1 MILEVC
7 CTGVES
13 ALKAEVAGA
22 DRIELCMHLGSGGLT
37 PSHGLLTTVLDE
49 VNIPVF
55 VLIRPREGNFVYSKA
70 EKKVMRDDL
79 RFALEAGADGI
90 VCGALCEDGKPDLA
104 FIEDVKNMCGGTPI
118 TFHRAFD
125 ECTTPAAAATA
136 LHELGVQRI
145 LTSGQALRAV
155 EGTNVFRALLALHDC
170 PQIVTGGGVCPDNVQ
185 PLIALGLREFHLSAR
200 TTVHGAIGRGIF
212 DPAYDTVDTAIVRAM
227 RDLLDHISSSSSA
240 VEAQ

>member
-1 MILEVC
+1 MVLEVC

-13 ALKAEVAGA
+13 ALKAEAAGA
-22 DRIELCMHLGSGGLT
+22 QRIELCMHLNSGGLT
-37 PSHGLLTTVLDE
+37 PSHGLLSTVLDE
-49 VNIPVF
+49 VKIPVF

-70 EKKVMRDDL
+70 EKTVMLDDL

-90 VCGALCEDGKPDLA
+90 VCGALCEDGKPDLD
-104 FIEDVKNMCGGTPI
+104 FIKEIKQLCGPTAL

-136 LHELGVQRI
+136 LHELGVERI

-155 EGTNVFRALLALHDC
+155 DGINVFRALLALADC
-170 PQIVTGGGVCPDNVQ
+170 PQILAGGGVCPENVK
-185 PLIALGLREFHLSAR
+185 PLIDLGLNEFHLSAR

-212 DPAYDTVDTAIVRAM
+212 DPAYDTVDIDVVRSM
-227 RDLLDHISSSSSA
+227 RDLLEGEHTLSA
-240 VEAQ
+240 R